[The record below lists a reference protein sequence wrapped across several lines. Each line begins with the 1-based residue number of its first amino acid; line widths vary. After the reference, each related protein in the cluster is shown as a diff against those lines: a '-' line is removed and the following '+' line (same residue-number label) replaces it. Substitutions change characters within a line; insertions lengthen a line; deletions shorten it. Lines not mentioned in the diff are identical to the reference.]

1 MSDEDRPVSPQEA
14 RILALLTQGLSN
26 NAIALEMHIA
36 RRTLKRKL
44 ARLGINRARADRI
57 ANEEPWEPLP
67 GMIKRR
73 CEHCRFWFATPQQAQ
88 KARCPD
94 CKSIEE

>member
-1 MSDEDRPVSPQEA
+1 MEVATTETRSIRPLTPTMTFSMKWRRQRP
-14 RILALLTQGLSN
+14 RI
-26 NAIALEMHIA
+26 

-44 ARLGINRARADRI
+44 ARLGINRARAERMT
-57 ANEEPWEPLP
+57 NEEPWEPLP